1 LSQAGLQTR
10 NSDDAVSTASS
21 GFGCDEK
28 TIRAVSEQK
37 VSYIAIGNLVVF
49 ISQMTHIHL
58 CLKMTFAFFFLQNN
72 C

>member
-1 LSQAGLQTR
+1 MFVSQAGLQTR

-37 VSYIAIGNLVVF
+37 VSYRAIENFVVF
-49 ISQMTHIHL
+49 ISHI
-58 CLKMTFAFFFLQNN
+58 
-72 C
+72 